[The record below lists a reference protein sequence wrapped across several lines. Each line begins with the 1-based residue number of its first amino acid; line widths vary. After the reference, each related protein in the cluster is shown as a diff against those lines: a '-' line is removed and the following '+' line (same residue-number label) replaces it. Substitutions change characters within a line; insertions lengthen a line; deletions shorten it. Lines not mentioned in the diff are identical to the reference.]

1 MDRRHTQAVEI
12 RNSGRL
18 PKMPKMSTKSVI
30 TAMTKA
36 PATTQLSPRQS
47 LNGII
52 NSYSNIENLYHFG
65 LCKIRLIEEEA
76 KTKTE
81 MHTKLTPA
89 QITAR
94 VHSEMDK
101 LLPEN
106 LLVPPTLEE
115 LIKIAHE
122 MGVVLSLKM
131 AN

>member
-1 MDRRHTQAVEI
+1 MTLVVVNQETANEI
-12 RNSGRL
+12 YRFAARINNEHSGRL
-18 PKMPKMSTKSVI
+18 PQMPKMSTKSLVS
-30 TAMTKA
+30 AMSKA

-81 MHTKLTPA
+81 MHTMLTPA
-89 QITAR
+89 QITAH

-106 LLVPPTLEE
+106 LLVAPTL
-115 LIKIAHE
+115 
-122 MGVVLSLKM
+122 
-131 AN
+131 